1 MHSPKHTIGV
11 QLRAFSLRPAVLGT
25 LFAALTLLLPAGF
38 VQADEGRVQLDS
50 FIKEVETFQAD
61 FEQTQY
67 DADSV
72 PLQTSSGSI
81 KLKRPGRFIW
91 TYAAPETQEIVADG
105 ERIWLY
111 DKDLEQVTVNAI
123 DERIAGTP
131 LVLLMRSAPLEEAFD
146 IVELGPAEGINWL
159 ELTPRSDTSDFELIF
174 IGMNEEG
181 LAAMELRDNFG
192 QATQIRFSEFQAG
205 VTLDD
210 SLFEFKVPEGVD
222 VIGLDDD

>member
-1 MHSPKHTIGV
+1 MHLPIFMLGR
-11 QLRAFSLRPAVLGT
+11 QLQSVYRRPAVLMTVIVT
-25 LFAALTLLLPAGF
+25 LILLLPVRA
-38 VQADEGRVQLDS
+38 VQADIGMEQLDS
-50 FIKEVETFQAD
+50 FIKDVETFQAD

-72 PLQTSSGSI
+72 PLQTSTGTI

-91 TYAAPETQEIVADG
+91 SYITPETQEIVADG

-131 LVLLMRSAPLEEAFD
+131 LVLLMRSAPLEDAFD
-146 IVELGPAEGINWL
+146 IVELGAVEAINWL
-159 ELTPRSDTSDFELIF
+159 ELTPKSDTSDFEQIF
-174 IGMNEEG
+174 IGMNEAG

-192 QATQIRFSEFQAG
+192 QATQIRFSDFQAG
-205 VTLDD
+205 VKLDNA
-210 SLFEFKVPEGVD
+210 LFEFQVPDGVD
-222 VIGLDDD
+222 VIGLNDY